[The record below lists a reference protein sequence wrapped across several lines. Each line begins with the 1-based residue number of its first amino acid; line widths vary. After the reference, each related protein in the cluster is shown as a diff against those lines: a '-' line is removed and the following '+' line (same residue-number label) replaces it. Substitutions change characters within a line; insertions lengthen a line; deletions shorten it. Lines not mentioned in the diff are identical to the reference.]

1 MTDLGTILRS
11 AREAKGWSLQEAA
24 DTIGSTKGHL
34 HALETGAADNPTLRL
49 LAAFVIAYG
58 VRPEALLACAAQSKD
73 GGKP

>member
-1 MTDLGTILRS
+1 MADLGTLLRT

-49 LAAFVIAYG
+49 VAAFVIAYG
-58 VRPEALLACAAQSKD
+58 IRPEAIIATATAEKK
-73 GGKP
+73 GGA